1 MGHKPIAKYHGKVDA
16 NRVHDDG
23 QHYEVLTRVVGKLA
37 GKPVHATFTH
47 TNQLLADGSEVTELH
62 GVVRAKKGCDYL
74 TTLGVGAW
82 RCKPERNCETQC
94 WRGSFALV
102 SNSPAFMDL
111 NGRAVVFEIRL
122 EPRGE
127 VTHRWWLL
135 DDEDDDCDEDC
146 DDD

>member
-1 MGHKPIAKYHGKVDA
+1 MVHKPIAKFHGRVDA
-16 NRVHDDG
+16 NRVQEDG
-23 QHYEVLTRVVGKLA
+23 IHYEILTRAVGKLA
-37 GKPVHATFTH
+37 GKPVHSTFTH
-47 TNQLLADGSEVTELH
+47 TNQLLPDGSEVATLR

-74 TTLGVGAW
+74 TTLGVGAF
-82 RCKPERNCETQC
+82 RCNPVKHCEVQC

-102 SNSPAFMDL
+102 SNSPAFAEL

-135 DDEDDDCDEDC
+135 EDTYDDCDDDCD
-146 DDD
+146 DD